1 MDLAPVTL
9 AGDHVR
15 LEPLTTD
22 HVPALQAVG
31 DDPRLFRWFGRDL
44 SSPDAMR
51 EWVDEA
57 LSARDAG
64 TALPFA
70 TVDRAS
76 GDVVGSTRFLNV
88 APEHR
93 RVEVGATWL
102 AASHQRT
109 AANTEA
115 KLLQLRHAFESWG
128 CTRVELK
135 TDSRNRRS
143 RAAIERL
150 GATEEGTLRQHMHTH
165 QGLRDSVY
173 FSVLDV
179 EWPTVERRLE
189 ARLVRGPTG

>member
-22 HVPALQAVG
+22 HVPALQSAG

-44 SSPDAMR
+44 SSPDAMH

-64 TALPFA
+64 TAMPFA
-70 TVDRAS
+70 TVDRPS

-93 RVEVGATWL
+93 RVEIGATWL

-109 AANTEA
+109 VANTEA
-115 KLLQLRHAFESWG
+115 KLLQLRHAFETWG
-128 CTRVELK
+128 CTRVEQK

-165 QGLRDSVY
+165 QRLRDSVY